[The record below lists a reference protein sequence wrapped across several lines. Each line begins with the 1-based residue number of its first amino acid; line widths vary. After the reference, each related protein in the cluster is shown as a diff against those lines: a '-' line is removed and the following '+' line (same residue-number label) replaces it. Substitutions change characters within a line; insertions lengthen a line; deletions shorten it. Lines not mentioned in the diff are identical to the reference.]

1 MECMLEDRA
10 PTSWCMPAIPALE
23 RQRKEDCELG
33 VCSKTLLPKETKA
46 GGRGECE
53 IERERERN
61 K

>member
-33 VCSKTLLPKETKA
+33 LCSKTCFQKKPKQEEE
-46 GGRGECE
+46 GNVR
-53 IERERERN
+53 
-61 K
+61 